1 MLSQAP
7 NPYNNEP
14 PRPPASRRAASTGGI
29 GLANPSN
36 PSSRSTSQSRWEAGI
51 PLPPPPP
58 GPPPASARSQSLN
71 RTNSPESSGQ
81 AQGLAS
87 RARDPHVRGTALGPV
102 PPTPAD
108 WREESPAPRR
118 RDESMERP
126 QLMQPLHVDTGC
138 AVQHSAMSTDES
150 FSAVPGSAE
159 RRASGQ
165 HARRDSSTSAL
176 FRTSAVRN
184 RSAKGIRERRSE
196 SRNGRERIV
205 EPLSA
210 APKDG
215 LVNSP
220 ENVGP
225 SKPTDLNL
233 HKDGNL
239 LTRRMISKRS
249 PRSGNTNPALDG
261 PLSPRSPF
269 GAVQGRFVSLQTPPQ
284 PDSARSHTSVQSS
297 TPTPPFSP
305 GSSQFASPSSHS
317 VQPQTTSPKALPTPP
332 IQNAAPTRSLLAP
345 RTTSQERP
353 ISHLLHIPNATA
365 SLQQPLVPLASPPEE
380 LVVDLLGPETSD
392 TFCRSSIDRHRA
404 FAEREAAASTDAERL
419 ALFIQYVSEETN
431 IRREQYAAVLQDKDI
446 NVDNILHTLFPTP
459 GTAAESEAI
468 EDVVD
473 DGDADSMHGS
483 IATESSSDDLLCRV
497 DSTATGKNKESPIT
511 DSSMNSPQYRPE
523 SSHWAKEYQPCL
535 SPIASM
541 SIVTGQDEENSR
553 GRAPSR
559 WWEDPSEGG
568 THDDRFNVLGRS
580 KRESKYMGLPKEA
593 RNSPAFFDNV
603 PASSSSSQYPQ
614 ASSSHRQST
623 PTAHDY
629 PPEKVGWHEE
639 SVGLPPP
646 PAHPPTPLSAPLMP
660 GTRKLDISRLVTL
673 PPPYPR
679 HHPAVNNNHPDL
691 TDERAIVHSL
701 NNSSEAS
708 TIRSSYE
715 SSVKAR
721 RQRAESWAKH
731 QRSIHDQDMQFR
743 IDHGEMTEAD
753 FDRAEEDLEKRLLKS
768 EKEVTQT
775 DFDTFQSQVVTP
787 LHALFTSRIET
798 ATLALTKLSSHL
810 FDSAQSHSPNQPQEE
825 GDDSA
830 ELLEKLTMLKWLF
843 EAREALHRE
852 TYNLLSER
860 NDKYKAIV
868 TLPYKATKNT
878 QKQAEAEAFFAR
890 DARER
895 QIAHDQAVSS
905 RMEAFLKVIEGNVT
919 RGVEIQLSAFW
930 DIAPGILQ
938 LVHKIPGDRRV
949 SSSFSAASSSS
960 SPRRQQQQ
968 RQRQRQEDLMFSI
981 DVPSEE
987 FEDNPSY
994 HTHPLQYLYTL
1005 LTHAEKST
1013 YQFIESQTN
1022 LFCLL
1027 HEIRYAAMN
1036 ARIRAELAPPPPSS
1050 SSSSSGGERDDETRE
1065 YWEREIR
1072 QRKAVEERSLT
1083 EDLKEKVGVV
1093 EAQWE
1098 GGLGGEVRSVKG
1110 RVRGW
1115 LVEEGGWDEELED
1128 GGGGGGAAAGGN

>member
-1 MLSQAP
+1 M
-7 NPYNNEP
+7 
-14 PRPPASRRAASTGGI
+14 
-29 GLANPSN
+29 
-36 PSSRSTSQSRWEAGI
+36 
-51 PLPPPPP
+51 
-58 GPPPASARSQSLN
+58 
-71 RTNSPESSGQ
+71 
-81 AQGLAS
+81 
-87 RARDPHVRGTALGPV
+87 

-108 WREESPAPRR
+108 WREESHAPR

-126 QLMQPLHVDTGC
+126 QLMQPLHIDTGS
-138 AVQHSAMSTDES
+138 AVQHSAMATDEN

-165 HARRDSSTSAL
+165 HTRRDSSTSAL
-176 FRTSAVRN
+176 FRTPAVRN

-196 SRNGRERIV
+196 SRNGRDRIV

-210 APKDG
+210 APKEG
-215 LVNSP
+215 LVTSP
-220 ENVGP
+220 EDMGP
-225 SKPTDLNL
+225 SKPSDLNL

-317 VQPQTTSPKALPTPP
+317 AHPQTTSPKALPTPP
-332 IQNAAPTRSLLAP
+332 IQNAGPTRSLLAP
-345 RTTSQERP
+345 RTASQERP
-353 ISHLLHIPNATA
+353 ISHLLHIPNATT

-404 FAEREAAASTDAERL
+404 FAEREAAVTSDAERL
-419 ALFIQYVSEETN
+419 ELFVQYVSEEIS
-431 IRREQYAAVLQDKDI
+431 IRREQYAAALHEKNI
-446 NVDNILHTLFPTP
+446 NLDDMLRSLFTT
-459 GTAAESEAI
+459 GTIVESEAT

-473 DGDADSMHGS
+473 DGDVDSMHGS

-511 DSSMNSPQYRPE
+511 DSSMNSPHYRPE

-559 WWEDPSEGG
+559 WWEDHSEGG

-623 PTAHDY
+623 PTAYDY

-660 GTRKLDISRLVTL
+660 VTKKLDISRLVTL

-691 TDERAIVHSL
+691 ADERAIVHSL
-701 NNSSEAS
+701 NDSSEAS
-708 TIRSSYE
+708 TIRSTYE
-715 SSVKAR
+715 SSVTAR
-721 RQRAESWAKH
+721 RQRAASWAKH
-731 QRSIHDQDMQFR
+731 QRSIHDQDIQFR

-787 LHALFTSRIET
+787 LHALFTSRVET
-798 ATLALTKLSSHL
+798 ATSALTKLSSQL
-810 FDSAQSHSPNQPQEE
+810 FNSAQSHSPNQPQEE

-830 ELLEKLTMLKWLF
+830 ELLEKLTTLKWLF

-868 TLPYKATKNT
+868 TLPYKAAKNT

-890 DARER
+890 DGRER

-938 LVHKIPGDRRV
+938 LVHKIPGGRRV
-949 SSSFSAASSSS
+949 SSSS
-960 SPRRQQQQ
+960 SPRQ
-968 RQRQRQEDLMFSI
+968 RQRQRQEDLLFNI
-981 DVPSEE
+981 DVPNEE

-994 HTHPLQYLYTL
+994 QAHPLQYLYTL

-1050 SSSSSGGERDDETRE
+1050 GGSRARRDVGILGEGNPP
-1065 YWEREIR
+1065 
-1072 QRKAVEERSLT
+1072 EESRRG
-1083 EDLKEKVGVV
+1083 KVP
-1093 EAQWE
+1093 
-1098 GGLGGEVRSVKG
+1098 
-1110 RVRGW
+1110 
-1115 LVEEGGWDEELED
+1115 D
-1128 GGGGGGAAAGGN
+1128 GGSQGEGRGGGSAVGRGVGRGDEGCEGTGEGLVG